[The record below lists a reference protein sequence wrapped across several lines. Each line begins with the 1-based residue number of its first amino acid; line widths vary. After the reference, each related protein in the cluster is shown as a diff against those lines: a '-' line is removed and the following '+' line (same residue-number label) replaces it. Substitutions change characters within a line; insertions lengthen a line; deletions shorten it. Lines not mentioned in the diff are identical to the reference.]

1 MKTEMRMQT
10 VKRAK
15 RFYIADDGREF
26 TEFNE
31 CLDWEVNMYLRQLK
45 DSKDI
50 IECNELLGYYPFNY
64 IRGPAESTSFRW
76 FRPLNK
82 RGIELLNKTFPSAD
96 TSLTHSDIGKWVCV
110 AYEPPKH
117 NYCWYPFSESMRYVN
132 KVLTLMDNAERAYEA
147 YN

>member
-50 IECNELLGYYPFNY
+50 IECKELLDYPPFNY
-64 IRGPAESTSFRW
+64 IQGPAEHTSFRW
-76 FRPLNK
+76 FKPLNK

-117 NYCWYPFSESMRYVN
+117 NYCWYPFSESMQYLN
-132 KVLTLMDNAERAYEA
+132 KVLTLMDNAGRAYEA
-147 YN
+147 DN

>member
-10 VKRAK
+10 VQRAK
-15 RFYIADDGREF
+15 RFYIADDGMEF
-26 TEFNE
+26 TEFDE

-45 DSKDI
+45 DSKDV
-50 IECNELLGYYPFNY
+50 IECKELLDYYPFNY
-64 IRGPAESTSFRW
+64 IQGPAEHTSFRW
-76 FRPLNK
+76 FKPLNK

-132 KVLTLMDNAERAYEA
+132 KVLTLMDNAGRAYEA

>member
-10 VKRAK
+10 VQRAK

-26 TEFNE
+26 TEFDE

-45 DSKDI
+45 DSKDV
-50 IECNELLGYYPFNY
+50 IECKELLDYYPFNY
-64 IRGPAESTSFRW
+64 IQGPAEHTSFRW
-76 FRPLNK
+76 FKPLNK

-96 TSLTHSDIGKWVCV
+96 TSLTYSDIGKWVCV

-117 NYCWYPFSESMRYVN
+117 NYCWYTLAESIRYAN
-132 KVLTLMDNAERAYEA
+132 KVLALINNAEQMYEA
-147 YN
+147 DN

>member
-10 VKRAK
+10 VQRAK
-15 RFYIADDGREF
+15 RFYIADDGMEF

-45 DSKDI
+45 DSKDV
-50 IECNELLGYYPFNY
+50 IECKELLDYHPFNY
-64 IRGPAESTSFRW
+64 IQGPAEHTSFRW
-76 FRPLNK
+76 FKPLNK

-96 TSLTHSDIGKWVCV
+96 TSLTYSDIGKWVCV

-117 NYCWYPFSESMRYVN
+117 NYCWYPFSESMRYV
-132 KVLTLMDNAERAYEA
+132 KRVLTLMDYAGRAYEA
-147 YN
+147 DN

>member
-10 VKRAK
+10 VQRAK
-15 RFYIADDGREF
+15 RFYIADDGMEF
-26 TEFNE
+26 TEFDE

-45 DSKDI
+45 DSKDV
-50 IECNELLGYYPFNY
+50 IECTELLDYHPFNY
-64 IRGPAESTSFRW
+64 IQGPAESTSFRW
-76 FRPLNK
+76 FKPLNK

-96 TSLTHSDIGKWVCV
+96 TPLTYLDIGKWVCV

-117 NYCWYPFSESMRYVN
+117 NYCWYPFSESMRCVN

>member
-10 VKRAK
+10 VQRVK

-45 DSKDI
+45 DSKDV
-50 IECNELLGYYPFNY
+50 IECKELLDYHPFNY
-64 IRGPAESTSFRW
+64 IQGPAEHTSFRW
-76 FRPLNK
+76 FKPLNK

-96 TSLTHSDIGKWVCV
+96 TLLTYSDIGKWVCV
-110 AYEPPKH
+110 AYELPKH
-117 NYCWYPFSESMRYVN
+117 NYCWYTLAESMRYVN
-132 KVLTLMDNAERAYEA
+132 RVLTLMDYTGRAYEA
-147 YN
+147 DN

>member
-15 RFYIADDGREF
+15 RCYIADDGREF

-64 IRGPAESTSFRW
+64 IQGPAESTSFRW

>member
-1 MKTEMRMQT
+1 MKTEMRTQT
-10 VKRAK
+10 VQRAK

-50 IECNELLGYYPFNY
+50 IECNELLGYYPFNS
-64 IRGPAESTSFRW
+64 IQGPAEHTSFRW

-96 TSLTHSDIGKWVCV
+96 TSLTYSDIGKWVCV

>member
-10 VKRAK
+10 VERAK

-50 IECNELLGYYPFNY
+50 IECKELLGYHPFNY
-64 IRGPAESTSFRW
+64 IQDLKEHTSFRW
-76 FRPLNK
+76 FKPLNK
-82 RGIELLNKTFPSAD
+82 RGIELLNKTFPATD
-96 TSLTHSDIGKWVCV
+96 TPLTYSNIGKWVCV
-110 AYEPPKH
+110 AYEPSKH
-117 NYCWYPFSESMRYVN
+117 NYGWYPFSESMRYVN
-132 KVLTLMDNAERAYEA
+132 KVLTLMDYVERIYEA
-147 YN
+147 DN

>member
-10 VKRAK
+10 VQRVK

-64 IRGPAESTSFRW
+64 IQGPAESTSFRW

-82 RGIELLNKTFPSAD
+82 RGIELLNKTFPSAE
-96 TSLTHSDIGKWVCV
+96 TPLTHSDIGKWVCV

>member
-50 IECNELLGYYPFNY
+50 IECKELLDYHPFNY
-64 IRGPAESTSFRW
+64 IQGPAEHTSFRW
-76 FRPLNK
+76 FKPLNK

-96 TSLTHSDIGKWVCV
+96 TSLTYSYIGNWVCV

-132 KVLTLMDNAERAYEA
+132 KVLTLMDYTEQMYEA
-147 YN
+147 HN

>member
-10 VKRAK
+10 VERVK

-50 IECNELLGYYPFNY
+50 IECKELLGYHPFNY
-64 IRGPAESTSFRW
+64 IKDTTEHTSFRW
-76 FRPLNK
+76 FKPLN
-82 RGIELLNKTFPSAD
+82 
-96 TSLTHSDIGKWVCV
+96 
-110 AYEPPKH
+110 
-117 NYCWYPFSESMRYVN
+117 
-132 KVLTLMDNAERAYEA
+132 
-147 YN
+147 

>member
-10 VKRAK
+10 VQRAK
-15 RFYIADDGREF
+15 RFYIADDGMEF
-26 TEFNE
+26 TEFDE

-45 DSKDI
+45 DSKDV
-50 IECNELLGYYPFNY
+50 IECKELLDYHPFNY
-64 IRGPAESTSFRW
+64 IQGPAEHTSFRW
-76 FRPLNK
+76 FKPLNK

-110 AYEPPKH
+110 AYEPLKH

-132 KVLTLMDNAERAYEA
+132 KVLTLMDNAGRAYEA

>member
-10 VKRAK
+10 VERVK
-15 RFYIADDGREF
+15 RFYIADNGSEF
-26 TEFNE
+26 TEFDA

-50 IECNELLGYYPFNY
+50 IECKELLGYHPFNY
-64 IRGPAESTSFRW
+64 IKDPTEHTSFIW
-76 FRPLNK
+76 FKPLNK

-96 TSLTHSDIGKWVCV
+96 TPLTYSNIGKWVCV

-132 KVLTLMDNAERAYEA
+132 RVLTLMDYTGRAYEA
-147 YN
+147 DN